1 MSRNG
6 SGTAVK
12 AVPDFVA
19 STIISESKMNLL
31 INDIIDMLTQSMS
44 KDGQTIVTGDIPMGT
59 NKLTGLVIGS
69 DASDSVNL
77 GQVQSESS
85 VWTGIATGTADD
97 LTLTMTPAITSYI
110 AGQRVVFI
118 ASASPNT
125 GPVTVDINSV
135 GAKDIKNSGVALSA
149 GNIEADKMYQI
160 IYDGTDFQIIK
171 IAL

>member
-44 KDGQTIVTGDIPMGT
+44 KDGQTVVTGDIPMGIH
-59 NKLTGLVIGS
+59 KLINLVNGS
-69 DASDSVNL
+69 NAADSINL
-77 GQVQSESS
+77 GQAQSESM
-85 VWTGIATGTADD
+85 VWTGVATGTADD
-97 LTLTMTPAITSYI
+97 LTLTMTPAITSYV
-110 AGQRVVFI
+110 AGMRVVFI

-125 GPVTVDINSV
+125 GPVTIDINSA
-135 GAKDIKNSGVALSA
+135 GAKDVKNSGVALSS

-160 IYDGTDFQIIK
+160 IYDGTDFQIMK